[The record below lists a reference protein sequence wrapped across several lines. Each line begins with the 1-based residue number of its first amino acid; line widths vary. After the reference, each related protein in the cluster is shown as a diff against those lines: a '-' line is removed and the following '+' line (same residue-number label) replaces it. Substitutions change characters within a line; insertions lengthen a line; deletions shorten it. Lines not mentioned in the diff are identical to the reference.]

1 VRSPEASGSHY
12 ARALAQTSKR
22 ALAQTSKK
30 AIMSERDEELIDLVK
45 TNF

>member
-1 VRSPEASGSHY
+1 VRSPQASGSHY
-12 ARALAQTSKR
+12 ARALV
-22 ALAQTSKK
+22 QTSKK